1 MMTGLLAARNLA
13 LGERHDVWSINTEP
27 EYHEEALLEETAVEE
42 ALARIFTKLDRVAFA
57 LAIGLGAGASLF
69 LVTLLLAFRGGDGI
83 VRILQL
89 LRQFFPGYR
98 VTVLGSV
105 IGFLYAF
112 VSGFIGGWSFAFLRN
127 ATMFIYIAWLERKAQ
142 RGLMRRVFDFI

>member
-1 MMTGLLAARNLA
+1 
-13 LGERHDVWSINTEP
+13 
-27 EYHEEALLEETAVEE
+27 
-42 ALARIFTKLDRVAFA
+42 
-57 LAIGLGAGASLF
+57 
-69 LVTLLLAFRGGDGI
+69 